1 MIKKTLL
8 SFVVVALCFNISYT
22 AVIKALSPETQA
34 IEESKVKY
42 QQLDESIIS
51 LNSDISKL
59 NAEISEI
66 NAKLEKNNNE
76 TEETEIKIKL
86 INSQIE
92 DAKQDIKS
100 KQIVLDS
107 RLRSMYKSNMS
118 TSILSYLIESK
129 NIFDFFNRMESMG
142 RIISLDK
149 QMVNEIKEKQ
159 SFLVKSADELNK
171 KQEELKI
178 LKISIEKD
186 LAKVNEKQN
195 SQQEKLSE
203 LNSQK
208 DAVAETIEANELK
221 LISHPLS
228 IVNSD
233 NSSVQDISDAIST
246 LKALIPQLNTESV
259 IDIANDGISTGN
271 AKIEEINSAN
281 NSNANTNNNN
291 SQKNNNLASKGTFT
305 MEATA
310 YSGGTV
316 TAMGFKPVRDP
327 NGISTVAVDPSV
339 IPLGSKV
346 FVSGYGYAIA
356 SDTGG
361 AIKGNIIDLYFN
373 SHEECMAFGRQNV
386 TVSLIAYPG
395 EW

>member
-142 RIISLDK
+142 RIIFIG
-149 QMVNEIKEKQ
+149 Q
-159 SFLVKSADELNK
+159 
-171 KQEELKI
+171 
-178 LKISIEKD
+178 
-186 LAKVNEKQN
+186 
-195 SQQEKLSE
+195 
-203 LNSQK
+203 
-208 DAVAETIEANELK
+208 AN
-221 LISHPLS
+221 
-228 IVNSD
+228 
-233 NSSVQDISDAIST
+233 
-246 LKALIPQLNTESV
+246 
-259 IDIANDGISTGN
+259 G
-271 AKIEEINSAN
+271 
-281 NSNANTNNNN
+281 
-291 SQKNNNLASKGTFT
+291 
-305 MEATA
+305 
-310 YSGGTV
+310 
-316 TAMGFKPVRDP
+316 
-327 NGISTVAVDPSV
+327 
-339 IPLGSKV
+339 
-346 FVSGYGYAIA
+346 
-356 SDTGG
+356 
-361 AIKGNIIDLYFN
+361 
-373 SHEECMAFGRQNV
+373 
-386 TVSLIAYPG
+386 
-395 EW
+395 

>member
-118 TSILSYLIESK
+118 TSMLSYLIESK
-129 NIFDFFNRMESMG
+129 NIFDFFNRMDAMG

-208 DAVAETIEANELK
+208 DAVAETIEDNELK

-259 IDIANDGISTGN
+259 IDMANDGISTGN

-291 SQKNNNLASKGTFT
+291 SQNNNNLASKGTFT

>member
-1 MIKKTLL
+1 MKKTLL

-291 SQKNNNLASKGTFT
+291 SQNNNNLASKGTFT